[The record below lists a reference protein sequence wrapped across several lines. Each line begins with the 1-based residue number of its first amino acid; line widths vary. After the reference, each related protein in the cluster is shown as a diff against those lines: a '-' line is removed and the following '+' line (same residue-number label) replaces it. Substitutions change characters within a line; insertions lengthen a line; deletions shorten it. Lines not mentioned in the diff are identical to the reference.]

1 MSADNYK
8 KLSYIFLT
16 KKTAIQEKYDFDFL
30 IFLREI
36 LSFYFYKWESINY
49 YDFLLFSSEGIV
61 GIMYGL
67 IQTVESGV
75 ALEALTISLRV
86 SLML

>member
-1 MSADNYK
+1 
-8 KLSYIFLT
+8 LT